1 MGSYKKSSKTV
12 IKIERTVTTQ
22 QVMDIDRSLREK
34 TGNGIIEA
42 VKSRYPQKVKDFL
55 QVMSSLKTL
64 GII

>member
-22 QVMDIDRSLREK
+22 QVMGIDRSLREK